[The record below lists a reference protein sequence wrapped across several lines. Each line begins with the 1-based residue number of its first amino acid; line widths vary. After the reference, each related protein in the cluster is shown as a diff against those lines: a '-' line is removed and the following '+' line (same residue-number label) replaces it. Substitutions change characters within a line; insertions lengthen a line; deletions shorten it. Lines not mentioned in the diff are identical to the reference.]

1 MRTVT
6 STLSVTTLTALSALT
21 LLAGCP
27 GGGADDADTGTVQLN
42 LVGQA
47 PSGNVYRLR
56 DGVITVVGNTTN
68 TVWDTE
74 VDPMATVFSENV
86 PTGHYAAFLADGW
99 HLEKIAADGT
109 GTPVEAQ
116 LISLNPQEFDV
127 FEDSRT
133 LVALRFRVGDGTV
146 DMGEGYDIVIDVEE
160 EPTQGEVCSTDAECE
175 TGQTCCLAGFLGTCQ
190 ALAPGEAC
198 PLPDLTISFDAAQA
212 SMNIQHRDFPAGDC
226 AIFEGC
232 VDAPGNRRL
241 LAFDTQTPNIGAV
254 DMVLGDPTGQEGFH
268 FSECHGHY
276 HFDGYA
282 TYELLDTAGNVA
294 ARGHKQAFCLLDL
307 APLPGTSTP
316 PRYSCGFQGISAG
329 WSDIY
334 GSGLDCQW
342 VDITEVA
349 EGDYVLRINI
359 NPDRILPEADYS
371 NNSIEV
377 PVHIGPDG
385 PVNPGDPLSDC
396 GSGGFGGPDRDCGWA
411 IAQQA
416 VACIPG
422 EAISLGCGCTSGGT
436 CGGDPV
442 LRVCDGDGACTA
454 ANALTSIDDTCG
466 LCPQANFLCP
476 ASGVYTVLTGAFS
489 AGTAYTCEVAP

>member
-6 STLSVTTLTALSALT
+6 LASISALA

-27 GGGADDADTGTVQLN
+27 GDADDTPDTGTVQLN

-56 DGVITVVGNTTN
+56 DGVITVTGPSSTTL
-68 TVWDTE
+68 WDTE
-74 VDPMATVFSENV
+74 VDLMATVFSENV
-86 PTGHYAAFLADGW
+86 PPGHYNAFLADGW

-116 LISLNPQEFDV
+116 LISLNPIDFDV

-160 EPTQGEVCSTDAECE
+160 EPTQGEICSTDAECE

-190 ALAPGEAC
+190 ELAPGEAC
-198 PLPDLTISFDAAQA
+198 PLPDLTVSFDAAQA
-212 SMNIQHRDFPAGDC
+212 SMTIGHRDFPPGDC

-232 VDAPGNRRL
+232 VDAPGTRRL
-241 LAFDTQTPNIGAV
+241 LSFDTQTPNIGPV
-254 DMVLGDPTGQEGFH
+254 DMVLGDPTGQPGFE
-268 FSECHGHY
+268 FSSCHQHY
-276 HFDGYA
+276 HFEGYA
-282 TYELLDTAGNVA
+282 TYELLDTQGNIA

-307 APLPGTSTP
+307 APSPGTSTP

-329 WSDIY
+329 WTDIY
-334 GSGLDCQW
+334 GAGIDCQW

-349 EGDYVLRINI
+349 AGDYVLRINI
-359 NPDRILPEADYS
+359 NPDRVLPEADYS

-377 PVHIGPDG
+377 PVTIGEDG
-385 PVNPGDPLSDC
+385 PVNPGDPLASC
-396 GSGGFGGPDRDCGWA
+396 GSGGFGGPDRDCGWEL
-411 IAQQA
+411 AQQA
-416 VACIPG
+416 VACTPG
-422 EAISLGCGCTSGGT
+422 APVAVGCGCTSGGT
-436 CGGDPV
+436 CGDDPV
-442 LRVCDGDGACTA
+442 LRICDGGEACTA
-454 ANALTSIDDTCG
+454 ATALASIDDTCG
-466 LCPQANFLCP
+466 LCPQADFVCP
-476 ASGVYTVLTGAFS
+476 ESGLYTVLTGPFN
-489 AGTAYTCEVAP
+489 AGAPYTCAVAP